1 MLYRNDQNEF
11 VVKAKV
17 DDEMIALS
25 KLVAGQRNNKKKK
38 SKPKARSF
46 RQAPLNQFRFAKF
59 EPKPPLVNRA
69 NSYSNS
75 HSFQDV
81 KFLVYFLNKII
92 NWFKYIYIHIETSK
106 KTDWTT

>member
-1 MLYRNDQNEF
+1 
-11 VVKAKV
+11 
-17 DDEMIALS
+17 MIALS

-38 SKPKARSF
+38 SRPKARSF

-69 NSYSNS
+69 NSYSNT

-81 KFLVYFLNKII
+81 KLFIF
-92 NWFKYIYIHIETSK
+92 
-106 KTDWTT
+106 

>member
-1 MLYRNDQNEF
+1 
-11 VVKAKV
+11 
-17 DDEMIALS
+17 MIALS

-46 RQAPLNQFRFAKF
+46 RQAPSNQFRFAKF
-59 EPKPPLVNRA
+59 EPRPPLVNRA

-81 KFLVYFLNKII
+81 KFIICFFNKII
-92 NWFKYIYIHIETSK
+92 N
-106 KTDWTT
+106 